1 TFRGTPANA
10 TDIATLDH
18 NLEISSVTGAPSNGA
33 DHSKVVALKKT
44 VLLDLNAAGWL
55 PEKAEGLALV
65 DERTVAPV
73 NDSDFGVSSVLL
85 NANSQAVDGNITAC
99 TVDANGSFVS
109 GCPAGV

>member
-1 TFRGTPANA
+1 M
-10 TDIATLDH
+10 
-18 NLEISSVTGAPSNGA
+18 
-33 DHSKVVALKKT
+33 VALKKT

-109 GCPAGV
+109 GCPAGVARASITRGKDVERATRFWLERFGKPLAPYSVN